1 MGKILRNAS
10 FLLYGSKLFLMN
22 VLTSTAN
29 MENLGAP
36 LKSTKIRLLKTK
48 TDGFVNLAA
57 LELVIVLPNK

>member
-10 FLLYGSKLFLMN
+10 FLLYGSKLFIMN

-29 MENLGAP
+29 MVNLGVP

-48 TDGFVNLAA
+48 TDGFVNPAA